1 MKRVISLFVL
11 VVMCLAASAGSAQE
25 YYTLPELREQ
35 AKDGWHETYT
45 DKYGRTTVIDID
57 TPVYGEDKAP
67 ILEIVIPGKD
77 SDEEQ
82 IIVDI
87 NSPFD
92 SELHFDDLGGRR
104 THLYHVY
111 GEKIEL
117 DKIYAEEYGTQITVQ
132 QAYEKM
138 FQMLEE
144 QGFDSETFFYD
155 RPQEFDV
162 LSIIHHK
169 TGEIMASPFYFMMFW
184 QKMHEMPIFT
194 EAMMTFTKQRWPMYR
209 PWLDFAIRNE
219 NECSI
224 CITPMKERAVVV
236 EDIPL
241 CSFDKVI
248 EGLEKEIESGHIQK
262 VYDLQFGYAIYTDPN
277 PTTTSRAAEDADC
290 FYAVPSWVINCV
302 YMVNP
307 KETFHFSYEEELAK
321 GNTEPDEQKKIGPRT
336 ITINAQTGKML
347 DPMDKSHGG
356 YGDARY
362 KGFISWE
369 DVR

>member
-1 MKRVISLFVL
+1 MKKIILKIACLFAL
-11 VVMCLAASAGSAQE
+11 MLPICGAAQG

-35 AKDGWHETYT
+35 AKEGWHETYT
-45 DKYGRTTVIDID
+45 DKYGRTTVVDID
-57 TPVYGEDKAP
+57 TPVYGEDQAP

-82 IIVDI
+82 IIVDV
-87 NSPFD
+87 NNPFD
-92 SELHFDDLGGRR
+92 SLGHAYDLGGRGA
-104 THLYHVY
+104 HLYHVY
-111 GEKIEL
+111 GEEIEL

-144 QGFDSETFFYD
+144 QGFAPETFFYD

-162 LSIIHHK
+162 LCSIHHK
-169 TGEIMASPFYFMMFW
+169 TGEIIVSPFYLMRFW

-194 EAMMTFTKQRWPMYR
+194 QAMMTFQKQRWPMYY
-209 PWLDFAIRNE
+209 PYLYFEIRNE

-224 CITPMKERAVVV
+224 CITPMQERAVVV

-262 VYDLQFGYAIYTDPN
+262 VYDLQFGYAIYTDPDSTS
-277 PTTTSRAAEDADC
+277 TTGAADDEDC
-290 FYAVPSWVINCV
+290 FYAVPSWVMNCV

-321 GNTEPDEQKKIGPRT
+321 GNTDPDERKKIGPET

-347 DPMDKSHGG
+347 DPLDRSHGG

-362 KGFISWE
+362 KGFISWDE
-369 DVR
+369 VR